1 MDTHRLKIFLLGIL
15 AAYAVGGLPLRSNS
29 SVSGTGKCHTLNVG
43 TGYDAFGR
51 VREQKCVTN
60 LGGGILLERNEYDAA
75 GRLAGTVTQGG
86 MGTEFGYDV
95 RGVLTERKDSLLEMM
110 YSYATGDAPSYAG
123 RISGKKTRVRNGKGY
138 DVTNSAYRYD
148 AMGRLVEATVKQG
161 PSELPVKPVFPPLEP
176 ATAGALLLPADH
188 SEAFTYDLN
197 ANVLTIERKGRDDAG
212 KYRVVD
218 DVEMEY
224 VGNRMSVLRDAA
236 ADALLEGSM
245 DMPQG
250 VYSGYDIRYDAAGR
264 LTRDVSRGISN
275 VGYTLTGMPW
285 MIGMMSGDCAE
296 YGYSSA
302 GVKLWERI
310 YNGNVTTRRDYLG
323 PCEYVDGRLARV
335 NVPQGYIDS
344 LGVLHAYIRD
354 IQGNVAGVY
363 AAKAGKKVLEQ
374 LNWYYAY
381 GGLTA
386 DSRGQEMNRYRHT
399 GKELVTDLGINSYD
413 FTARWQNPMTGRFDV
428 PDGMAHVKPWNSP
441 YAFCGGDPINYVD
454 EMGNDYNVKFDEENK
469 TVTISA
475 KYFAYESDADA
486 ANGAASFWNGQTNK
500 FSFEY
505 KGTTYSV
512 VFDLSV
518 EVVSEDVFSNKLS
531 ERPDISSNDK
541 VKLRNN
547 VLRNVMNKYSSV
559 NGDQGVNAFLT
570 VDSMTPFEERG
581 ISRDNTGGTIEGKQI
596 LVGSE
601 FAYARD
607 FETGMHEIGHTLGLG
622 HDKKGIMTP
631 SFNDFGRCKE
641 IYDGHIKTIIKNAIT
656 GKPIKQGARS
666 GRGYVL

>member
-1 MDTHRLKIFLLGIL
+1 
-15 AAYAVGGLPLRSNS
+15 
-29 SVSGTGKCHTLNVG
+29 
-43 TGYDAFGR
+43 
-51 VREQKCVTN
+51 
-60 LGGGILLERNEYDAA
+60 
-75 GRLAGTVTQGG
+75 
-86 MGTEFGYDV
+86 
-95 RGVLTERKDSLLEMM
+95 
-110 YSYATGDAPSYAG
+110 
-123 RISGKKTRVRNGKGY
+123 
-138 DVTNSAYRYD
+138 
-148 AMGRLVEATVKQG
+148 
-161 PSELPVKPVFPPLEP
+161 
-176 ATAGALLLPADH
+176 
-188 SEAFTYDLN
+188 
-197 ANVLTIERKGRDDAG
+197 
-212 KYRVVD
+212 
-218 DVEMEY
+218 
-224 VGNRMSVLRDAA
+224 
-236 ADALLEGSM
+236 M

-581 ISRDNTGGTIEGKQI
+581 ISRDNTGGQ
-596 LVGSE
+596 
-601 FAYARD
+601 
-607 FETGMHEIGHTLGLG
+607 
-622 HDKKGIMTP
+622 
-631 SFNDFGRCKE
+631 
-641 IYDGHIKTIIKNAIT
+641 
-656 GKPIKQGARS
+656 
-666 GRGYVL
+666 